1 MWKRLARS
9 PTFRAAAGGL
19 LAGYLRLV
27 IRTSRSVWE
36 PLDVYDRVERDMPII
51 LTFWHGQHFLSAFVM
66 RPGHKAKV
74 LVSRHA
80 DGEINAI
87 AAERFGVG
95 TVRGSGDHK
104 GRFHKKGGVS
114 AFMDMVD
121 SLREGYSMAL
131 TADVPKVS
139 RVAGLGVVMLARAS
153 GRPIYPIAIETSRR
167 IVLGSWDR
175 ASLDLPFGR
184 AAFVVGDP
192 ILVPPDA
199 DPASLEEARLLVQR
213 RLEEAHARAA
223 TLARG

>member
-9 PTFRAAAGGL
+9 PTFRAVAGGL

-36 PLDVYDRVERDMPII
+36 PLDVYDRVEADMPII

-121 SLREGYSMAL
+121 SLNEGFSMAL

-184 AAFVVGDP
+184 AAFVVGEP
-192 ILVPPDA
+192 VLVPPDA
-199 DPASLEEARLLVQR
+199 DAASLEAARLLVQR
-213 RLEEAHARAA
+213 RLDEAHVRAG